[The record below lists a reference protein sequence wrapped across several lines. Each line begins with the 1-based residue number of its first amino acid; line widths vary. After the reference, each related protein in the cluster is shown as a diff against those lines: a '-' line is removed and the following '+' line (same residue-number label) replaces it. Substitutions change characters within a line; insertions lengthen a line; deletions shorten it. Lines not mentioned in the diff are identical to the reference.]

1 MELINIVYRY
11 LNRYI
16 NSEELV
22 ELLENIDKTKF
33 SPEEQEDLAKI
44 IENVQNVIA
53 TIPIEEDKYEVYLRT
68 SRERILKKMEGIENF
83 KFDNEKDKEKLKKTY
98 QKLIK
103 EREKVNDSGPRYY
116 AMIDVLSNNS
126 LYTKYYDNM
135 TLEEILT
142 YIAQYISVPLPPD
155 ITQETFDKLVQ
166 VGIKEDKREAL
177 WRLAFN
183 YYSHHKDFSTIAKY
197 FIKKKD
203 AYYLVELICAV
214 RDDLDMDNIINEVIE
229 TQDRDFIVDCGNRA
243 KKLKLFTEG
252 EIADLKKRVESII
265 NSNKE

>member
-22 ELLENIDKTKF
+22 KLLENIDKTKF
-33 SPEEQEDLAKI
+33 SPKEQEDLVKI
-44 IENVQNVIA
+44 LVSVQNVIA
-53 TIPIEEDKYEVYLRT
+53 TVPIEEDKYEVYLRT
-68 SRERILKKMEGIENF
+68 SREQISKKLEGIENL

-103 EREKVNDSGPRYY
+103 EKEKVNDSGPRYY

-126 LYTKYYDNM
+126 LYKKYYDNM

-142 YIAQYISVPLPPD
+142 YITRYISVPLPPN

-177 WRLAFN
+177 WRLTFN
-183 YYSHHKDFSTIAKY
+183 YYGHHKDFSAIAKY
-197 FIKKKD
+197 FIEKKD
-203 AYYLVELICAV
+203 AYYLVKLICAV
-214 RDDLDMDNIINEVIE
+214 RNDLDMDNIINEVIE
-229 TQDRDFIVDCGNRA
+229 TQDRNFIVDCTNRA
-243 KKLKLFTEG
+243 KKLSLFTEG
-252 EIADLKKRVESII
+252 EIADLKKRVENII
-265 NSNKE
+265 N